1 MAKSS
6 YLQLYL
12 DTDYILPVAVGAD
25 GNLVKYQQDD
35 RRLWLYFLKS
45 GSNDSYGSGKAIKA
59 NFEANIQGSYGNFWE
74 KLETGEL
81 VGAELFP
88 YVELLEIGGH
98 LDKLRTWCKA
108 ILSSPTPP
116 VVLNFA
122 ATIGMKARKVFADYL
137 TKKGFSIIGYSTEIN
152 ELVAEKVVYDHHS
165 TLTPAFGDQLLIV
178 QSAGSKLLLSTLT
191 WGGDAFMQGEKST
204 ELEKQGEDFRR
215 RELATMVIDKM
226 EQSNGRLTTE
236 AEREAE
242 IAFQM
247 QFADEWY
254 KSRIDSNIRIR
265 GFYYM
270 RYPDDVQPSI
280 TVDANQL
287 ELRVE
292 ANSRTTTE
300 AIQKYYKK
308 NIVKSHLYTVFF
320 GDVFCDG
327 ENGENPFR
335 KRCVDVTDSLGKYAF
350 FSDNALQEAMG
361 RYYYSHGDL
370 QESVEELESR
380 YLKMEDERERIRK
393 YVRNAETLGGLR
405 DTIED
410 SSAEMRKAI
419 DNVKSRT
426 TRIEDSWTAYMQQS
440 KFDAAE
446 AILSEMSSDDAL
458 TMAKS
463 HLYDSLVK
471 IEASNSLLEDLKQ
484 LNEIHVKEI
493 VEKIFLGYNQL
504 QELQTEANDLEIR
517 PKELKDRTQHYREAY
532 GTYLEIKRRL
542 DKEQSMGGKKRVLE
556 ELKDKDLTMEPLPEV
571 NVKPV
576 NAEFICSIESSG
588 GGLFKKKKYSLNV
601 TLQVKDGDVLPFPCV
616 IMIANSNKVTLDR
629 NDWCADVNA
638 GESQWS
644 NTISID
650 ELPKGDKFVVH
661 LFPDEK
667 NSFKRTSLYCESKQ
681 VKIK

>member
-1 MAKSS
+1 MAHNN

-12 DTDYILPVAVGAD
+12 DTDYILPIAVGVD
-25 GNLVKYQQDD
+25 GNLVKYVNNEGECQ
-35 RRLWLYFLKS
+35 LWLYFSKSASSDAYES
-45 GSNDSYGSGKAIKA
+45 GSAQKS
-59 NFEANIQGSYGNFWE
+59 NFEAGFSIIFGKKKKKISNG
-74 KLETGEL
+74 ETVASEPFG
-81 VGAELFP
+81 
-88 YVELLEIGGH
+88 YIDLLEVSGLLGY
-98 LDKLRTWCKA
+98 LRDWCKA
-108 ILSSPTPP
+108 VLGTPTPF

-122 ATIGMKARKVFADYL
+122 TTIGVKARREFVDYL
-137 TKKGFSIIGYSTEIN
+137 TKKDFNVHSYSIEIN
-152 ELVAEKVVYDHHS
+152 NLIAEKIVHDHRTTMQCS
-165 TLTPAFGDQLLIV
+165 FGDQLLIL
-178 QSAGSKLLLSTLT
+178 QSTGRVLLLSTLT
-191 WGGDAFMQGEKST
+191 WCGDSFQQGEKAVDLPT
-204 ELEKQGEDFRR
+204 KGDDF
-215 RELATMVIDKM
+215 LKTAMATMVVEK
-226 EQSNGRLTTE
+226 
-236 AEREAE
+236 AERRYNMLNATEISAE
-242 IAFQM
+242 IAYQE
-247 QFADEWY
+247 QFTSKWLTQREGDDIIITGFHY
-254 KSRIDSNIRIR
+254 SRNPRKIYTSFSVSASQLGLLVEQDSHTTIERIAN
-265 GFYYM
+265 YY
-270 RYPDDVQPSI
+270 RQH
-280 TVDANQL
+280 
-287 ELRVE
+287 
-292 ANSRTTTE
+292 
-300 AIQKYYKK
+300 
-308 NIVKSHLYTVFF
+308 IVNHHLHTVFL
-320 GDVFCDG
+320 GDM
-327 ENGENPFR
+327 FR
-335 KRCVDVTDSLGKYAF
+335 NEQFVRNCAEVTSSIGKYTF
-350 FSDNALQEAMG
+350 MNGNALQEAMG
-361 RYYYSHGDL
+361 RYYFSYGNAV
-370 QESVEELESR
+370 EPIEELEQR
-380 YLKMEDERERIRK
+380 YLTLEQERERIRK

-405 DTIED
+405 NTIED
-410 SSAEMRKAI
+410 SFAEMRTAI

-426 TRIEDSWTAYMQQS
+426 KRIEDSWTAYMQQS

-458 TMAKS
+458 TRAKS
-463 HLYDSLVK
+463 RLHDSLVK
-471 IEASNSLLEDLKQ
+471 IEANKSLLEDLKQ

-493 VEKIFLGYNQL
+493 VEEILKGYKQL
-504 QELQTEANDLEIR
+504 QQLQKEAKDLEIR

>member
-35 RRLWLYFLKS
+35 RRLWLYFMKS
-45 GSNDSYGSGKAIKA
+45 GNNDSYDSGKAVKA
-59 NFEANIQGSYGNFWE
+59 NFEANIQGSYGDFWE

-88 YVELLEIGGH
+88 YVELLEIAGH
-98 LDKLRTWCKA
+98 LENLRTWCKA

-122 ATIGMKARKVFADYL
+122 ATIGMKARKVFAEYL
-137 TKKGFSIIGYSTEIN
+137 TKKGFSIISYSTEIN

-191 WGGDAFMQGEKST
+191 WGGDAFMQGERPT

-226 EQSNGRLTTE
+226 EKSNGRLTTE
-236 AEREAE
+236 AERKAE

-280 TVDANQL
+280 AIDANQL

-308 NIVKSHLYTVFF
+308 SFVNSHLYTVFF

-335 KRCVDVTDSLGKYAF
+335 KKCIDVTDSLGKYAF

-370 QESVEELESR
+370 HEPVDELESR

-405 DTIED
+405 DTIEVR
-410 SSAEMRKAI
+410 SGEMRKAI
-419 DNVKSRT
+419 DIVKSRT

-458 TMAKS
+458 TLAKS
-463 HLYDSLVK
+463 RLLDSLVK
-471 IEASNSLLEDLKQ
+471 IESNKSLLEDLKQ
-484 LNEIHVKEI
+484 LNEIHVKDI
-493 VEKIFLGYNQL
+493 VEKILQGYKQL
-504 QELQTEANDLEIR
+504 QQLQNDAKDLEIR
-517 PKELKDRTQHYREAY
+517 PKELKDRTQHYRDVY
-532 GTYLEIKRRL
+532 PTYKKLMK
-542 DKEQSMGGKKRVLE
+542 DFDSMTRAAKKRVWAKIE
-556 ELKDKDLTMEPLPEV
+556 KDDLTMEPQPLIDVEKIEV
-571 NVKPV
+571 
-576 NAEFICSIESSG
+576 ELSYSIKLEKNG
-588 GGLFKKKKYSLNV
+588 FLGLNRKKSV
-601 TLQVKDGDVLPFPCV
+601 IVQMQVKDGKELPCPCV
-616 IMIANSNKVTLDR
+616 LQISDNEISVCRDGWYRDLKKGLQNYEETIPFEDIKSSGKIVKLLPNEQNSNLSPFIR
-629 NDWCADVNA
+629 
-638 GESQWS
+638 
-644 NTISID
+644 
-650 ELPKGDKFVVH
+650 
-661 LFPDEK
+661 
-667 NSFKRTSLYCESKQ
+667 CESIT
-681 VKIK
+681 IK